1 MTRGVATALALCVLA
16 AGCGGE
22 PVRYYRGA
30 VSGSETQGAATDT
43 ISSTGSIVSIAPGET
58 QGTYAVFLDNL
69 AELQAT
75 LMGTVLTF
83 VPGQS
88 LSSHVNGQ
96 ANNVSLT
103 TATGTMTGD
112 HLSFT
117 ISYGGTSTHVGTTS
131 NVSATY
137 TFDGDRL

>member
-30 VSGSETQGAATDT
+30 VSGSETQGAATDA
-43 ISSTGSIVSIAPGET
+43 ISTTGSIVSIAPGQT
-58 QGTYAVFLDNL
+58 AGTYAVFLVNA

-75 LMGTVLTF
+75 LVGNALTF

-88 LSSHVNGQ
+88 LSSNVNGQ
-96 ANNVSLT
+96 ADNLSLT
-103 TATGTMTGD
+103 TATGTMTAD

-117 ISYGGTSTHVGTTS
+117 ITYGGTSTHAGTTS